1 MNEAPRANGGRARW
15 LNGQTLAVLCFIAT
29 TVTAVASVGAM
40 TQAGLNTLRTDL
52 GDQIKELRAEVRAD
66 IGEVREDLREL
77 RRDMGKLD
85 DRVRKV
91 EIRLTAVDAR
101 VRNVE
106 IQLTAIDAR
115 VQSVETRVQRV
126 ETQLT
131 AVDARVQ
138 SVETRVQRVETQL
151 AAEGRIAPAQ
161 TPPPAGS
168 EADAGSIALPD

>member
-52 GDQIKELRAEVRAD
+52 GAQIKELRAEVRTDIAGLRAEVRAD
-66 IGEVREDLREL
+66 IGELREDLREL

-85 DRVRKV
+85 
-91 EIRLTAVDAR
+91 AR
-101 VRNVE
+101 VRSVE
-106 IQLTAIDAR
+106 IQLAAINAR
-115 VQSVETRVQRV
+115 GQSV

-131 AVDARVQ
+131 
-138 SVETRVQRVETQL
+138 
-151 AAEGRIAPAQ
+151 AEGRIAPAR
-161 TPPPAGS
+161 TLPPAGG
-168 EADAGSIALPD
+168 EAGAGSTALPD